1 MRILVTGA
9 AGFLGSH
16 LCDALLARGDDVIG
30 LDNLFSGSRENL
42 PQHPRFDFVRA
53 DVCDSFHFEAD
64 VIFNA
69 ACPASPRW
77 YQRNPA
83 RTIETSFVGTWNAL
97 KCARACGARMVQFST
112 SEVYGSPAVSPQ
124 REDYWGHV
132 NPVGERAC
140 YDEGKRAA
148 ETLCVAFNQQ
158 YGVDVRI
165 ARIFN
170 SILADEQVL
179 YDDGRELRRE
189 SIAKAADRL
198 GLKLG
203 DIPLR
208 GIRVPSYSADGGA
221 VSAEAAWLVAH
232 PPKGKCYEVS
242 TRYGRSVRVTADH
255 SIFVRG
261 KDGRPVA
268 KPVADLTIGE
278 HVAVVGRVDV
288 PSRDRAEID
297 VLGILRDKHGPM
309 DVFVED
315 QTLAHVAWEKRQIV
329 KDAMADSMRRTG
341 TDDVA
346 AERYAWSEVQRRH
359 RLDSTSLWALGM
371 LGLGVPEGIRLN
383 TRHGRSTL
391 PAKVPITDDLL
402 WFLGLYVAEGC
413 LGRYQ
418 GEAVVTI
425 SSDEEYVDR
434 ADAIVRRVFGLH
446 TTRVMAAENRAP
458 SLRVSSG
465 SLVSIMESLGF
476 DGNAK
481 RIPGWILG
489 LPLERLGHFL
499 EGYRCGDGVH
509 SGKKLTE
516 GKRHEFST
524 TSKDLRDDLIVA
536 FARFALVPAVGRY
549 ETNIEKRYPGRRYP
563 FYRLTL
569 CNVSPWSPLQWHKG
583 VTQSLNAKRTG
594 DLVWA
599 AIDGIE
605 EVEPTSL
612 VYDFTVPGL
621 ENFYAGTGIMCHNTY
636 GPRLAQGDGRV
647 VSNFIVQALRGE
659 RLTVYGD
666 GSQTR
671 SFCYVSDLI
680 DGLLALAK
688 VQSHRYRGVEI
699 VNLGNPDERT
709 ILDVATS
716 VAPMC
721 GAELRIENRGLPQD
735 DPPRRCPDITRARE
749 LLKWEPRVS
758 FEEGISRT
766 VEWFRGRVKGE
777 EAA

>member
-97 KCARACGARMVQFST
+97 KCARACGARMIQFST

-132 NPVGERAC
+132 NSVGERAC

-158 YGVDVRI
+158 YGTDVRI
-165 ARIFN
+165 ARIF
-170 SILADEQVL
+170 
-179 YDDGRELRRE
+179 
-189 SIAKAADRL
+189 
-198 GLKLG
+198 
-203 DIPLR
+203 
-208 GIRVPSYSADGGA
+208 
-221 VSAEAAWLVAH
+221 
-232 PPKGKCYEVS
+232 
-242 TRYGRSVRVTADH
+242 
-255 SIFVRG
+255 
-261 KDGRPVA
+261 
-268 KPVADLTIGE
+268 
-278 HVAVVGRVDV
+278 
-288 PSRDRAEID
+288 
-297 VLGILRDKHGPM
+297 
-309 DVFVED
+309 
-315 QTLAHVAWEKRQIV
+315 
-329 KDAMADSMRRTG
+329 
-341 TDDVA
+341 
-346 AERYAWSEVQRRH
+346 
-359 RLDSTSLWALGM
+359 
-371 LGLGVPEGIRLN
+371 
-383 TRHGRSTL
+383 
-391 PAKVPITDDLL
+391 
-402 WFLGLYVAEGC
+402 
-413 LGRYQ
+413 
-418 GEAVVTI
+418 
-425 SSDEEYVDR
+425 
-434 ADAIVRRVFGLH
+434 
-446 TTRVMAAENRAP
+446 
-458 SLRVSSG
+458 
-465 SLVSIMESLGF
+465 
-476 DGNAK
+476 
-481 RIPGWILG
+481 
-489 LPLERLGHFL
+489 
-499 EGYRCGDGVH
+499 
-509 SGKKLTE
+509 
-516 GKRHEFST
+516 
-524 TSKDLRDDLIVA
+524 
-536 FARFALVPAVGRY
+536 
-549 ETNIEKRYPGRRYP
+549 
-563 FYRLTL
+563 
-569 CNVSPWSPLQWHKG
+569 
-583 VTQSLNAKRTG
+583 
-594 DLVWA
+594 
-599 AIDGIE
+599 
-605 EVEPTSL
+605 
-612 VYDFTVPGL
+612 
-621 ENFYAGTGIMCHNTY
+621 NTY